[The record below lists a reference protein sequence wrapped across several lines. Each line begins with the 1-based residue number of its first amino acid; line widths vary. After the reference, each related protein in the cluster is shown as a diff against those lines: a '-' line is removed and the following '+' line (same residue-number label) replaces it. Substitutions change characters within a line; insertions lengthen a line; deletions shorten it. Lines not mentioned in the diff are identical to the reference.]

1 MKFQRLEDFTIYLML
16 WKWSGSRT
24 CKIYFINKIINNLF
38 YLLHLGNM
46 YDSIMVISLRT
57 FSLVKAKL
65 GGENA
70 SPYGLAFFSS
80 CLHYIL
86 LFLDT
91 RYKIC

>member
-1 MKFQRLEDFTIYLML
+1 
-16 WKWSGSRT
+16 
-24 CKIYFINKIINNLF
+24 
-38 YLLHLGNM
+38 M